1 MTKNLSELHE
11 TFIEWIY
18 DRSDQSPLGDVDF
31 QEFSDEHGLDIEAS
45 FALLRQCK
53 DRGFVDDR
61 YSTMGTPTAN
71 LTGYGREWVKQRKER
86 RSDRVLRLTA
96 ARNGLLRWLWER
108 KQDGAHMPIV
118 DDVLKSPESMFE
130 GERLTLPEFD
140 RAAASLREKGLISG
154 VMVAQ
159 RLGPVRAET
168 TDSGDRCVE
177 QYGGNV
183 TEYEQRMQ
191 AGYTTYNIGGDN
203 KGIIAPHG
211 QNIQMNATF
220 VEASKAAEILKYV
233 EQYRQAAP
241 VLNLSPEASTELTQL
256 TDELEQEAN
265 RPTPDA
271 ERLRS
276 RLQRVSDTLNSQV
289 VGGALGNMLAT
300 GALELVALLTA

>member
-1 MTKNLSELHE
+1 MTNSLSELNE
-11 TFIEWIY
+11 DFVEWIY
-18 DRSDQSPLGDVDF
+18 DRSDRTPFGDVDF
-31 QEFSDEHGLDIEAS
+31 QEFSDERGLDAEAS

-53 DRGFVDDR
+53 ERGFVDDR
-61 YSTMGTPTAN
+61 HSTMGTLRAN

-86 RSDRVLRLTA
+86 RSDRVLRITA

-118 DDVLKSPESMFE
+118 DDVLKSPESVFE
-130 GERLTLPEFD
+130 GAQLTLPEID
-140 RAAASLREKGLISG
+140 RAAASLRAKGLISG
-154 VMVAQ
+154 VMVNE

-177 QYGGNV
+177 HYGGNV
-183 TEYEQRMQ
+183 TEYEQHHLT
-191 AGYTTYNIGGDN
+191 AHTTYNIGGDN

-220 VEASKAAEILKYV
+220 VDATKAAEIIRYV

-241 VLNLSPEASTELTQL
+241 VLNLSPEAGAELAQL

-265 RPTPDA
+265 GPAPDA
-271 ERLRS
+271 GRLRG
-276 RLQRVSDTLNSQV
+276 RLQRVGNILNSQV
-289 VGGALGNMLAT
+289 VGGALGNMLAA
-300 GALELVALLTA
+300 GALELVALLA

>member
-1 MTKNLSELHE
+1 MTNNLPELHE
-11 TFIEWIY
+11 AFIEWIY
-18 DRSDQSPLGDVDF
+18 DHSDRTPLGDVDF
-31 QEFSDEHGLDIEAS
+31 QEFSDEHSLNLEAS
-45 FALLRQCK
+45 FTLLRQCK

-71 LTGYGREWVKQRKER
+71 LTGYGREWVNQRKKH
-86 RSDRVLRLTA
+86 RSDRVLRIAA

-130 GERLTLPEFD
+130 GERLTLPEID
-140 RAAASLREKGLISG
+140 RAAVSLKAKGLILG

-168 TDSGDRCVE
+168 TESGDHCVE

-183 TEYEQRMQ
+183 SEYEQRQ
-191 AGYTTYNIGGDN
+191 LASYTTYNIGGDN

-220 VEASKAAEILKYV
+220 VEASKAAEIVKYV

-241 VLNLSPEASTELTQL
+241 VLNLSPEASTELAQL
-256 TDELEQEAN
+256 TDELEQDAN
-265 RPTPDA
+265 SPAPNA
-271 ERLRS
+271 GRLRS
-276 RLQRVSDTLNSQV
+276 RLQRVSDILNSQV

-300 GALELVALLTA
+300 GALELIALLA